1 MTNFKEMTQGLVNEV
16 VASMAIEE
24 LNSHTLENRFAILD
38 NVEQAVNVLA
48 MNSYD
53 LNRNRRDKVNPKELW
68 NSSLS
73 HSLYSAEWNK
83 LLEGHIEHKAPAR
96 ACIKAN
102 VKHGSSYIPS
112 TPSASTTRYDN
123 NKIYGSDDKE
133 IKPTTSSVYHIVSYR
148 VYRKAVIL
156 DIESTETSKVYRSYD
171 EYLNNVTPNDIDH
184 SRDLENDN
192 SPFVHLVFRY
202 QPLTKSGKPNPYCG
216 LEQLKTWLHTL
227 KIVNDN
233 APATL
238 KDALELL
245 VDETVAIPFAP
256 AYSYTSK
263 ADYLTV
269 YTYAGDTED
278 LEREFV

>member
-1 MTNFKEMTQGLVNEV
+1 MTNFKEMTQELVNEV
-16 VASMAIEE
+16 VTSMAIEE

-53 LNRNRRDKVNPKELW
+53 HKRNRRDKVNPKELW

-83 LLEGHIEHKAPAR
+83 LLEGHVERKAPAR
-96 ACIKAN
+96 ACIKSK
-102 VKHGSSYIPS
+102 VKHGSTYIPS
-112 TPSASTTRYDN
+112 TPSASTTKYDDK
-123 NKIYGSDDKE
+123 KIYSSDDEE
-133 IKPTTSSVYHIVSYR
+133 IKATTSSVYHIVSYR
-148 VYRKAVIL
+148 VYRQAVIL

-171 EYLNNVTPNDIDH
+171 EYLNNVTPNEIDH
-184 SRDLENDN
+184 SRDLEDDN
-192 SPFVHLVFRY
+192 EPFIHLVFRY
-202 QPLTKSGKPNPYCG
+202 QPLTRFGKPNPYCG

-238 KDALELL
+238 KDALELI